1 MNSNIKIIGRTRVN
15 IENYDVDF
23 SKIDYARINELSTQ
37 FILGN
42 NIDRLPVD
50 VVSIAIQNSWS
61 VIPYSQISKD
71 IMSAYEEIIY
81 TDWGFTL
88 YFANRYMIFYND
100 NIKIGAQRFTIA
112 HEIGHIVLEHFINSD
127 AEIREIEANCF
138 AANILMPINV
148 LRVCRVESAEE
159 LSTLCG
165 VGYTSAAK
173 RISKMQ
179 DKNSPH
185 DNENIEK
192 QFLKFTKEYLNKMNN
207 N

>member
-127 AEIREIEANCF
+127 AETREIEANCF

-159 LSTLCG
+159 LSALCG

>member
-100 NIKIGAQRFTIA
+100 NIKIGSQRFT
-112 HEIGHIVLEHFINSD
+112 IVLEHFINSD
-127 AEIREIEANCF
+127 AETREIEANCF

-159 LSTLCG
+159 LSALCG